1 MKPIT
6 EWFKEIKDPDIAA
19 KAFNNFWNEESKDEL
34 VGSVFS
40 AICYGFTWSKT
51 PEGKD
56 FWSHLE
62 NYM

>member
-56 FWSHLE
+56 F
-62 NYM
+62 